1 MKTNISTARLASSSK
16 ARGFTLIELLMV
28 MAIIAVL
35 ATLTVGA
42 FRYAQQAA
50 ARNRTSGALAAIK
63 ASLEQYKEKFGEYP
77 EPSGS
82 GGSVNGVDGSSAAM
96 LYQAI
101 TGDGTDAIKLA
112 GTGEQSDG
120 ENSEE
125 EMKNAINPNLP
136 PAMIYPPRSQPG
148 GKAGTPGFRYLM
160 DGFGRPFQYQKAP
173 TAAGGG
179 TATTIN
185 PTYDLWSFGNI
196 EGDIPTPSSITVQ
209 YKSDPTNT
217 GTWIKNW

>member
-1 MKTNISTARLASSSK
+1 MKTNIPTARHQNSCIE

-35 ATLTVGA
+35 ATLTLGA
-42 FRYAQQAA
+42 FQYAQQAA

-77 EPSGS
+77 EPSGQ

-112 GTGEQSDG
+112 SSGEQSNG
-120 ENSEE
+120 ENDED
-125 EMKNAINPNLP
+125 EMKNAINANLP
-136 PAMIYPPRSQPG
+136 PAMIYPPRSQPSG
-148 GKAGTPGFRYLM
+148 RPGTPGYRYLM
-160 DGFGRPFQYQKAP
+160 DGFGRPFQYQKAQSSS
-173 TAAGGG
+173 GSSS
-179 TATTIN
+179 TIN

-196 EGDIPTPSSITVQ
+196 EGEIPAPTSIDATFKSNPS
-209 YKSDPTNT
+209 NT